1 MQGGQQGGG
10 QGNFGHE
17 EDHGGKGERIWEASA
32 QGFGRGSA
40 APGAA
45 GFVEDLGDGLEN
57 LWAFS
62 GMRLMASPSTRMS
75 EGCPPDFMVR
85 LGWAESGGA
94 PEGGWEVSGLGGVG
108 YGEGKIFYVG
118 VMGI

>member
-57 LWAFS
+57 LW
-62 GMRLMASPSTRMS
+62 G
-75 EGCPPDFMVR
+75 V
-85 LGWAESGGA
+85 LGDEADGFWGGRNPGA
-94 PEGGWEVSGLGGVG
+94 RRRVVG
-108 YGEGKIFYVG
+108 R
-118 VMGI
+118 